1 MLKIL
6 ISQPMHGLTLEQIK
20 KNREKCIN
28 IIDKYLSK
36 NEYYILDN
44 IREDEINIAKNMEN
58 SRVYMLGNS
67 ISLLGNANL
76 VIFLKGW
83 EDSKGCIVEDFV
95 CEQYDIKCIKSL
107 LYLNIYLSKYKKRL
121 NKSNKKSKPR
131 RDEHGRQITI

>member
-6 ISQPMHGLTLEQIK
+6 ISQPMNGLTLEEIK
-20 KNREKCIN
+20 KNREKCIS

-67 ISLLGNANL
+67 ISLLGNADL

-83 EDSKGCIVEDFV
+83 EDSKGCLVEDFV
-95 CEQYDIKCIKSL
+95 CEQYDIRCIKSL
-107 LYLNIYLSKYKKRL
+107 LYLNIYLSKYKKKL
-121 NKSNKKSKPR
+121 NKSNKKSR
-131 RDEHGRQITI
+131 RDESGK